1 MLGILGEMYALQFF
15 YHSLYSQECGC
26 SEHLR
31 SVPDTLES
39 LISEKRL
46 LHAANLLMK
55 SLKTIKKTELLEIG
69 AISDL
74 RTYLIGQET
83 VRLQF
88 SFVDIS

>member
-1 MLGILGEMYALQFF
+1 M
-15 YHSLYSQECGC
+15 
-26 SEHLR
+26 
-31 SVPDTLES
+31 PDTLES